1 MKLFVVP
8 AHMALK
14 AWSDGAHKLSEA
26 TDKAK
31 GEVTTDQLKLL
42 LARGERQLIGI
53 ESAGDV
59 VAWFAVVIDQLPN
72 VRVLYIYAAWAP
84 GSVNAE
90 VFAPLAQF
98 ARDAGASEIRGA
110 SNDAIMRIW
119 RAKLGAEKLYNVFR
133 IGV

>member
-1 MKLFVVP
+1 MNLFVVP
-8 AHMALK
+8 THLALK
-14 AWSDGAHKLSEA
+14 AWSDGAHKLTEA
-26 TDKAK
+26 IEKAK
-31 GEVTTDQLKLL
+31 GEVTPDQLRML

-53 ESAGDV
+53 EDGGTV
-59 VAWFAVVIDQLPN
+59 LVWFAVTVEQLPN

-84 GSVNAE
+84 GAVTAE
-90 VFAPLAQF
+90 VFAPLADF

-133 IGV
+133 IEV